1 MEKLVTYLTRAVLFS
16 IVLGGFYFFIKLVQE
31 LTAFQVAIF
40 FGLIALIVVVENR
53 NQYKR

>member
-1 MEKLVTYLTRAVLFS
+1 MDKLLTYLTRAVLFS
-16 IVLGGFYFFIKLVQE
+16 ILLGGFYFFIKLIKE
-31 LTAFQVAIF
+31 LTSFQVAIF